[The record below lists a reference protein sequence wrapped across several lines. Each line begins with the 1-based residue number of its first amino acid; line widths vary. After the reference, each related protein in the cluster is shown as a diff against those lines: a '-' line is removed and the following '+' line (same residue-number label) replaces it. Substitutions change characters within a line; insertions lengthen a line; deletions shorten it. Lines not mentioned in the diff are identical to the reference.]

1 MAKQI
6 SAEVKEGDP
15 EVKPA
20 VAVNLI
26 TFYCYNWKEESCS
39 PYFEAEDSVVP
50 KNETKEGN
58 TDKQHG
64 VPWCSINRSRI
75 VARSK

>member
-26 TFYCYNWKEESCS
+26 TF
-39 PYFEAEDSVVP
+39 
-50 KNETKEGN
+50 
-58 TDKQHG
+58 KQDLLLQLG
-64 VPWCSINRSRI
+64 RR
-75 VARSK
+75 KL